1 MTLLGPMQIFVLF
14 GLILSYLI
22 HEPNKADPCSLMHY
36 SPLLNT
42 RRGAELE
49 VNKCRKSNSGLSG
62 RYNYSA
68 QPKRKNLAKCNQHSC
83 KTHMDKIVT
92 NRRIADS
99 WNIMI
104 QLIERPRRNKF
115 SALCLCSFA
124 PSRKLCRTRPW
135 GPKIAPL
142 LVFFVTKVMKV
153 LCPCWKKRKCIILQ
167 EYNVKLWV
175 E

>member
-1 MTLLGPMQIFVLF
+1 
-14 GLILSYLI
+14 
-22 HEPNKADPCSLMHY
+22 MHY
-36 SPLLNT
+36 SPLLHT

-83 KTHMDKIVT
+83 KSHMDKIVT

-99 WNIMI
+99 WDIMI

-124 PSRKLCRTRPW
+124 PSRKLCHTRPW
-135 GPKIAPL
+135 GPKIALL

-153 LCPCWKKRKCIILQ
+153 LCPC
-167 EYNVKLWV
+167 
-175 E
+175 